1 MARIAARAFP
11 VAARSPLPL
20 TFSPR
25 VAAALWWRLPGDPAS
40 SSAPAASFL
49 PPGISGVPVGRSFHV
64 SCGYLRSIVPF
75 GGFFA
80 NLRGFRKVRRKQ
92 AASKKE
98 ATKDKQLQLDVKI
111 GIEEEM
117 PKDPEVLVGISYSHP
132 VNLVIFSA
140 LIFLQNIVEM
150 LKLNVPMAMKIA
162 FDGLKDSEYK
172 TRDTS
177 IGDVGKF
184 EKVELSILLCN
195 DDFIRRLNKDWR
207 GEDQATDVLSISQHI
222 AGLDLP
228 VVKQCFLMLGDI
240 VISVETAA
248 RQAEERGHALLDEIR
263 ILMVRYLF
271 SYLINHDPYFLLNS

>member
-80 NLRGFRKVRRKQ
+80 NLRGFRKVRRRQ

-117 PKDPEVLVGISYSHP
+117 PKDPEVL
-132 VNLVIFSA
+132 
-140 LIFLQNIVEM
+140 
-150 LKLNVPMAMKIA
+150 
-162 FDGLKDSEYK
+162 
-172 TRDTS
+172 
-177 IGDVGKF
+177 
-184 EKVELSILLCN
+184 
-195 DDFIRRLNKDWR
+195 
-207 GEDQATDVLSISQHI
+207 
-222 AGLDLP
+222 
-228 VVKQCFLMLGDI
+228 LMLGDI

-263 ILMVRYLF
+263 ILMVGYLF